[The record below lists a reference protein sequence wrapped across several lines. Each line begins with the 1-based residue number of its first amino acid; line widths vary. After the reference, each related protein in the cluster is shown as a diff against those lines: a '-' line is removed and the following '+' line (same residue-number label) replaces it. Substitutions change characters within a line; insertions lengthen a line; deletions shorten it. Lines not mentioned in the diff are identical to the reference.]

1 MAITLEL
8 DDKQQEIL
16 KEILDN
22 TVGDMRYEIA
32 DTDNSVFKD
41 NLKERRDAV
50 VVILEKLG

>member
-1 MAITLEL
+1 VAITLEL
-8 DDKQQEIL
+8 DDKQQEKL

-50 VVILEKLG
+50 VIILEKLG

>member
-8 DDKQQEIL
+8 DDKQQEKL

-50 VVILEKLG
+50 VIILEKLG

>member
-1 MAITLEL
+1 VAITLEL

>member
-50 VVILEKLG
+50 VIILEKLG

>member
-1 MAITLEL
+1 VAITLEL

-50 VVILEKLG
+50 VIILEKLG

>member
-32 DTDNSVFKD
+32 DTDNSVYKD

-50 VVILEKLG
+50 VGILEKLG

>member
-1 MAITLEL
+1 VAITLEL

-41 NLKERRDAV
+41 NLKEHRDAV
-50 VVILEKLG
+50 VIILEKLG

>member
-41 NLKERRDAV
+41 NLKEHRDAV
-50 VVILEKLG
+50 VIILEKLG